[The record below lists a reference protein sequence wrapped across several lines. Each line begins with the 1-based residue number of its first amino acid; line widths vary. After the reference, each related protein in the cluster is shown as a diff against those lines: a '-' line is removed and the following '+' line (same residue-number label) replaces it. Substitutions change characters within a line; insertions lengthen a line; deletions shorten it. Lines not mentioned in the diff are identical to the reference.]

1 MKLRQELL
9 ELIEVLDE
17 NEIEY
22 LTTFVLELFFN

>member
-1 MKLRQELL
+1 MFLKQELL

-17 NEIEY
+17 KEIEY

>member
-17 NEIEY
+17 DEIEY

>member
-17 NEIEY
+17 DEIEY
-22 LTTFVLELFFN
+22 LTTFILELFFN